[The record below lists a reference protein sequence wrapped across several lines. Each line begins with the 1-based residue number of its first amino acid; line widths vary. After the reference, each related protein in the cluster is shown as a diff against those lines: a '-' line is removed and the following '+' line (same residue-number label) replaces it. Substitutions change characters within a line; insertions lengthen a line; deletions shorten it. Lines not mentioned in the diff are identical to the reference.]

1 MDEDAQ
7 KTQFMT
13 LIAEG
18 EKLYNNGEP
27 DKALEFYAQALTLQP
42 ADKHAL
48 VARSKCYLRIGNVE
62 AALNDAENSLKED
75 KLFHRGLYQKAEA
88 LYQKGDFELALVNF
102 HRGSKKRPELDQF
115 RLGIEKSK
123 EAIINSLGASEI
135 KFSGGKGATGAK
147 SGSGNGDERVMR
159 ATKKYGGVRGG
170 LQGQSTTAATQR
182 SQKTLLAELYP
193 DKEYLGRLEQDL
205 DLMNAQIN
213 DKEQVRDLVRSGL
226 DYFES
231 RTEFWRQQKPLYS
244 RKLQNSNTS
253 PASDPVSDTLRTI
266 KLMEESQNYLKA
278 IEFAEDEIKR
288 IGRCTEKQLQQ
299 AALRVGSDLI
309 HKQELECE
317 LCLAAGRAA
326 SQFVDTKPSDEQ
338 AADQAKSYFNRTVT
352 LAIAG
357 IKKLK
362 QERHKEIMKEHH
374 SRALFELGHLYVVTN
389 KLCEA
394 ISVWEDREQLIANQK
409 DELVVLY
416 HDIGRAQLSL
426 NNFNKAREYANL
438 SYNMVVDPVWKMNVM
453 VLLAE
458 IHLASKQMDQAK
470 RTLENC
476 LVIAREQND
485 HSAEKAVTD
494 LLERLRVRV

>member
-42 ADKHAL
+42 ANKHAL

-62 AALNDAENSLKED
+62 AALNDANLSLKED

-88 LYQKGDFELALVNF
+88 LYQKGDFEMALVNF
-102 HRGSKKRPELDQF
+102 HRGCKKRPELDEF

-135 KFSGGKGATGAK
+135 KFASQGKGKK
-147 SGSGNGDERVMR
+147 SDEHRLRM
-159 ATKKYGGVRGG
+159 ATKKYGGVRNG
-170 LQGQSTTAATQR
+170 LTGHPTNAAEER
-182 SQKTLLAELYP
+182 AQKILLGELYQ
-193 DKEYLGRLEQDL
+193 DKEYLERLELDM
-205 DLMNAQIN
+205 DLMNARISN
-213 DKEQVRDLVRSGL
+213 KEHVGDLVKSGI

-231 RTEFWRQQKPLYS
+231 KTEFWRQQKPLYS
-244 RKLQNSNTS
+244 RKVNTCNTS
-253 PASDPVSDTLRTI
+253 PASDPITDTFTTI
-266 KLMEESQNYLKA
+266 KQMEESGNYQKA
-278 IEFAEDEIKR
+278 AELADEEIKR
-288 IGRCTEKQLQQ
+288 INRCTAKQLQQ
-299 AALRVGSDLI
+299 AALRVGHDLI
-309 HKQELECE
+309 HKQALEYE
-317 LCLAAGRAA
+317 LCLAAGKTA
-326 SQFVDTKPSDEQ
+326 SQYVDHNPSDEK
-338 AADQAKSYFNRTVT
+338 AADQARIYFEKSVE
-352 LAIAG
+352 LSKAG
-357 IKKLK
+357 IKKIK
-362 QERHKEIMKEHH
+362 STSSGTKTHQDVMKHNH
-374 SRALFELGHLYVVTN
+374 SKALFELGHLYVVTN
-389 KLCEA
+389 KLIDA
-394 ISVWEDREQLIANQK
+394 IKVWEDREVLLANNR

-426 NNFNKAREYANL
+426 NNFEKAREYANL

-458 IHLASKQMDQAK
+458 IHLASKQIDEAK
-470 RTLENC
+470 KVLENC
-476 LVIAREQND
+476 LVIAGEQKD
-485 HSAEKAVTD
+485 HSAAKAVTD